1 MKKIKFEGKLSLKK
15 GTVAE
20 LNDNQMS
27 KINGGKDTMYRDYSI
42 IKTLQTIDLDK
53 LTK

>member
-1 MKKIKFEGKLSLKK
+1 
-15 GTVAE
+15 
-20 LNDNQMS
+20 MS
-27 KINGGKDTMYRDYSI
+27 KINGGKDTRYIDLSI